1 MTAPVPGSGNGSGPG
16 PVPVAELKERAR
28 AAIEGYRERL
38 LDLSEDL
45 QRHPETGFREH
56 RAAATVARWF
66 TELQLPFESGLSLT
80 GVKARMSGRTEGPTV
95 AVLGE
100 LDALVLPRH
109 PLADPETG
117 AAHACGHHAQ
127 VASMIG
133 AAIGL
138 AAVRQHLDGDVAFL
152 AVPAEES
159 VELEWRRTRVRAGE
173 LKHLVGKADLLA
185 RGAFDDVD
193 MAMLVHTTGQPVR
206 LSVGDS
212 HNGSVVKRIVFTG
225 RSSHAGSSP
234 WHGVNALKAAMLAI
248 SAIDAQRDTFRDE
261 DAVRVNAVLP
271 HGGDAP
277 TAVPDRAELEVV
289 IRARTLDA
297 LRGAC
302 AVVDRAA
309 RAGAVALGARAS
321 VETTLN
327 YLPHHQDPALVELAR
342 ANGTA
347 LHGPDAVVPGR
358 HLGASTDMGD
368 LGAVMPVLHPFTGG
382 ATGDA
387 HSVDYMVTDHV
398 LAVLEPAV
406 LMAWCVID
414 LLADGAAGAHDTL
427 ARRESRG
434 GAEPDERS
442 AADRYAGLRAGFDG
456 LTHYDGTHDGPP
468 RHDDTVHDD
477 TVHDDTTHDTVR
489 GTEGEL

>member
-1 MTAPVPGSGNGSGPG
+1 MSGTGSAS
-16 PVPVAELKERAR
+16 VARLKERAR

-56 RAAATVARWF
+56 RTAAKVAGWF
-66 TELQLPFESGLSLT
+66 TELELPFESGLSLT
-80 GVKARMSGRTEGPTV
+80 GVKARMSGRTQGPTV

-159 VELEWRRTRVRAGE
+159 VELEWRRTRVRAGG
-173 LKHLVGKADLLA
+173 LTHLVGKADLLA

-193 MAMLVHTTGQPVR
+193 MAMLVHTSGQPAR

-309 RAGAVALGARAS
+309 RAGAVALGARAT

-327 YLPHHQDPALVELAR
+327 YLPHHQDPALTELAR

-347 LHGPDAVVPGR
+347 LFGPDAVAPGR

-387 HSVDYMVTDHV
+387 HSVDYLVTDHV
-398 LAVLEPAV
+398 LAALEPAV

-414 LLADGAAGAHDTL
+414 LLADGAAGAYDTL
-427 ARRESRG
+427 ARRAARTPG
-434 GAEPDERS
+434 EPDGRPAAERYG
-442 AADRYAGLRAGFDG
+442 DLRAGFDG
-456 LTHYDGTHDGPP
+456 LTHYDGARDDTGRHDG
-468 RHDDTVHDD
+468 T
-477 TVHDDTTHDTVR
+477 HDDTTHGTAR
-489 GTEGEL
+489 GTEGEGEL

>member
-1 MTAPVPGSGNGSGPG
+1 MPIAR
-16 PVPVAELKERAR
+16 LKERAR

-56 RAAATVARWF
+56 RAAATVAGWF
-66 TELQLPFESGLSLT
+66 MELGLPFESGLSLT
-80 GVKARMSGRTEGPTV
+80 GVKARMSGRAQGPTV

-133 AAIGL
+133 AAVGL

-159 VELEWRRTRVRAGE
+159 VELEWRRERVRAGE
-173 LKHLVGKADLLA
+173 LTHLVGKADLLA

-193 MAMLVHTTGQPVR
+193 MAMLVHTSGQPAR

-248 SAIDAQRDTFRDE
+248 GAIDAQRDTFRDE
-261 DAVRVNAVLP
+261 DAVRVNAVMP

-289 IRARTLDA
+289 IRARTPDA

-327 YLPHHQDPALVELAR
+327 YLPHQQDPVLVELAR

-347 LHGPDAVVPGR
+347 LFGPDAVLPGR

-387 HSVDYMVTDHV
+387 HSVDYLVTDHV
-398 LAVLEPAV
+398 LAALEPAV

-427 ARRESRG
+427 ARRARRTAAADPA
-434 GAEPDERS
+434 AEPDERS
-442 AADRYAGLRAGFDG
+442 AADRYGDLRAGFDG
-456 LTHYDGTHDGPP
+456 LTHYDGTHDDTAHYDGT
-468 RHDDTVHDD
+468 HDDTA
-477 TVHDDTTHDTVR
+477 HDDTTHDTVR

>member
-1 MTAPVPGSGNGSGPG
+1 MTASVPG
-16 PVPVAELKERAR
+16 PVPAAQLKEQAR
-28 AAIEGYRERL
+28 AAIEACRERL

-56 RAAATVARWF
+56 RAAATVAGWF
-66 TELQLPFESGLSLT
+66 TELGLPFESGLSLT
-80 GVKARMSGRTEGPTV
+80 GVKARMSGRTPGPTV

-133 AAIGL
+133 AAVGL

-159 VELEWRRTRVRAGE
+159 VELEWRRERVRAGE
-173 LKHLVGKADLLA
+173 LTHLVGKADLLA

-193 MAMLVHTTGQPVR
+193 MAMLCHTSGQPAR

-225 RSSHAGSSP
+225 RASHAGSSP
-234 WHGVNALKAAMLAI
+234 WHGVNALKAATLAI
-248 SAIDAQRDTFRDE
+248 GAIDAQRDTFRDE
-261 DAVRVNAVLP
+261 DAVRVNAVLL

-302 AVVDRAA
+302 AAVDRAA
-309 RAGAVALGARAS
+309 RAGAMALGARATT
-321 VETTLN
+321 ETTLN
-327 YLPHHQDPALVELAR
+327 YLPHHQDPALVEVAR
-342 ANGTA
+342 TNGTA
-347 LHGPDAVVPGR
+347 LFGPGAVGPGR

-368 LGAVMPVLHPFTGG
+368 LGTVMPVLHPFTAG

-387 HSVDYMVTDHV
+387 HSVDYAVTDHV
-398 LAVLEPAV
+398 LAALEPAV

-414 LLADGAAGAHDTL
+414 LLVDGAAQAHDVL
-427 ARRESRG
+427 AQRERRT
-434 GAEPDERS
+434 AAKPDERP
-442 AADRYAGLRAGFDG
+442 AADRYSDLRAGFDG
-456 LTHYDGTHDGPP
+456 LTHYDGTHD
-468 RHDDTVHDD
+468 
-477 TVHDDTTHDTVR
+477 TVR

>member
-1 MTAPVPGSGNGSGPG
+1 MTTPTSGTGPG
-16 PVPVAELKERAR
+16 GGPASAGQLKERAR
-28 AAIEGYRERL
+28 AAIEDRRERL
-38 LDLSEDL
+38 LELSEDL
-45 QRHPETGFREH
+45 QSHPETGFREH
-56 RAAATVARWF
+56 RTAATVARWF
-66 TELQLPFESGLSLT
+66 TELHLPFESGLSLT
-80 GVKARMSGRTEGPTV
+80 GVKARMAGRAQGPTV

-133 AAIGL
+133 TAVGL
-138 AAVRQHLDGDVAFL
+138 AAVREHLDGDVAFL

-159 VELEWRRTRVRAGE
+159 VELDWRRERVRAGE
-173 LKHLVGKADLLA
+173 LTHLVGKADLLA

-193 MAMLVHTTGQPVR
+193 MAMLCHTSGQPAR

-212 HNGSVVKRIVFTG
+212 HNGSVVKRITFTG
-225 RSSHAGSSP
+225 RASHAGSSP
-234 WHGVNALKAAMLAI
+234 WYGVNALKAAMLAI

-277 TAVPDRAELEVV
+277 TAVPDRAELDVV

-302 AVVDRAA
+302 DAVDRAA
-309 RAGAVALGARAS
+309 RAGAMALGAGATT
-321 VETTLN
+321 ETTLN
-327 YLPHHQDPALVELAR
+327 YLPHHQDPALVEVAR

-347 LHGPDAVVPGR
+347 LFGPDAVAPGR

-368 LGAVMPVLHPFTGG
+368 LGAVMPVLHPFTAG
-382 ATGDA
+382 ANGDA
-387 HSVDYMVTDHV
+387 HSVDYAVTDHV
-398 LAVLEPAV
+398 LAALEPAV

-414 LLADGAAGAHDTL
+414 LLADGAGGAHDVL
-427 ARRESRG
+427 ARRAQRT
-434 GAEPDERS
+434 APPDGRS
-442 AADRYAGLRAGFDG
+442 AADRYGDLRAGFDG
-456 LTHYDGTHDGPP
+456 LTHYDGA
-468 RHDDTVHDD
+468 
-477 TVHDDTTHDTVR
+477 HDTVR

>member
-1 MTAPVPGSGNGSGPG
+1 MTASVPG
-16 PVPVAELKERAR
+16 PVPAAQLKERAR
-28 AAIEGYRERL
+28 AAIEACRERL

-56 RAAATVARWF
+56 RSAATVAGWF
-66 TELQLPFESGLSLT
+66 TELGLPFESGLSLT
-80 GVKARMSGRTEGPTV
+80 GVKAHMSGRTPGPTV

-133 AAIGL
+133 AAVGL
-138 AAVRQHLDGDVAFL
+138 AAVRRHLEGDVAFL

-159 VELEWRRTRVRAGE
+159 VELEWRRERVRAGE

-193 MAMLVHTTGQPVR
+193 MAMLCHTSGQPAR

-225 RSSHAGSSP
+225 RASHAGSSP
-234 WHGVNALKAAMLAI
+234 WHGVNALKAATLAI

-261 DAVRVNAVLP
+261 DAVRVNAVLL

-302 AVVDRAA
+302 AAVDRAA
-309 RAGAVALGARAS
+309 RAGTVALGAGAT

-327 YLPHHQDPALVELAR
+327 YLPHHQDPALVALAR
-342 ANGTA
+342 TNGTA
-347 LHGPDAVVPGR
+347 LFGPDSVAPGR

-368 LGAVMPVLHPFTGG
+368 LGAVMPVLHPFTAG

-387 HSVDYMVTDHV
+387 HSVDYAVTDHV
-398 LAVLEPAV
+398 LAALEPAV

-414 LLADGAAGAHDTL
+414 LLVDGAAGAHDVL
-427 ARRESRG
+427 ARRERRTA
-434 GAEPDERS
+434 AEPDERPT
-442 AADRYAGLRAGFDG
+442 ADRYSDLRAGFDG
-456 LTHYDGTHDGPP
+456 LTHYDGTHD
-468 RHDDTVHDD
+468 
-477 TVHDDTTHDTVR
+477 TVR

>member
-1 MTAPVPGSGNGSGPG
+1 MPAPGRVP
-16 PVPVAELKERAR
+16 AAWLKERAR
-28 AAIEGYRERL
+28 AAIEASRGRL
-38 LDLSEDL
+38 LELSEDL

-56 RAAATVARWF
+56 RAAATVAGWF
-66 TELQLPFESGLSLT
+66 TELGLPFESGLSLT
-80 GVKARMSGRTEGPTV
+80 GVKARMPGRGPGPTV

-127 VASMIG
+127 IASMIG
-133 AAIGL
+133 AAVGL
-138 AAVRQHLDGDVAFL
+138 AAVRQHLDGNVAFL

-159 VELEWRRTRVRAGE
+159 VELEWRRERVRAGE

-193 MAMLVHTTGQPVR
+193 MAMLCHTSGQAAR

-234 WHGVNALKAAMLAI
+234 WHGVNALKAATLAI
-248 SAIDAQRDTFRDE
+248 SAVDAQRDTFRDE
-261 DAVRVNAVLP
+261 DAVRVNAVLL

-302 AVVDRAA
+302 AAVDRAA
-309 RAGAVALGARAS
+309 RAGAMALGASATT
-321 VETTLN
+321 ETTLN
-327 YLPHHQDPALVELAR
+327 YLPHHQDPALVEVAR
-342 ANGTA
+342 TNGTA
-347 LHGPDAVVPGR
+347 LFGPDSVAPGR

-368 LGAVMPVLHPFTGG
+368 LAAVMPVLHPFTAG

-387 HSVDYMVTDHV
+387 HSVDYAVTDHV
-398 LAVLEPAV
+398 LAALEPAV

-414 LLADGAAGAHDTL
+414 LLADGAAGAYDTL
-427 ARRESRG
+427 ARRELRTAG
-434 GAEPDERS
+434 EPDERS
-442 AADRYAGLRAGFDG
+442 AADRYEELRAGFDG
-456 LTHYDGTHDGPP
+456 LTHYDGA
-468 RHDDTVHDD
+468 
-477 TVHDDTTHDTVR
+477 HDTVR
-489 GTEGEL
+489 GPEGQL

>member
-1 MTAPVPGSGNGSGPG
+1 MSVPAPG
-16 PVPVAELKERAR
+16 PAPAARLKERAR
-28 AAIEGYRERL
+28 AAIEACRERL

-56 RAAATVARWF
+56 RAAATVAGWF
-66 TELQLPFESGLSLT
+66 TELGLPFESGLSLT
-80 GVKARMSGRTEGPTV
+80 GVKARMSGRTPGPTV

-133 AAIGL
+133 AAVGL
-138 AAVRQHLDGDVAFL
+138 AAVRQHLDGDVALL

-159 VELEWRRTRVRAGE
+159 VELEWRRERVRAGD

-193 MAMLVHTTGQPVR
+193 MAMLCHTSGQPTR

-225 RSSHAGSSP
+225 RASHAGSSP
-234 WHGVNALKAAMLAI
+234 WHGVNALKAATLAI

-261 DAVRVNAVLP
+261 DAVRVNAVLL

-302 AVVDRAA
+302 ATVDRAA
-309 RAGAVALGARAS
+309 RAGAVALGARATT
-321 VETTLN
+321 ETTLN
-327 YLPHHQDPALVELAR
+327 YLPHHQDPALVEVAR
-342 ANGTA
+342 TNGTA
-347 LHGPDAVVPGR
+347 LFGPGAVAAGR

-368 LGAVMPVLHPFTGG
+368 LGAVMPVLHPFTAG

-387 HSVDYMVTDHV
+387 HSVDYAVTDHV
-398 LAVLEPAV
+398 LAALEPAV
-406 LMAWCVID
+406 LMTWCVID
-414 LLADGAAGAHDTL
+414 LLVDGAAGAHDVL
-427 ARRESRG
+427 ARRERRTA
-434 GAEPDERS
+434 AEPDERP
-442 AADRYAGLRAGFDG
+442 AADRYSDLRAGFDG
-456 LTHYDGTHDGPP
+456 LTHYDGTHD
-468 RHDDTVHDD
+468 
-477 TVHDDTTHDTVR
+477 TVR